1 MRHKGPHISIAPDHV
16 VNRILKI
23 NADDFA
29 EWPESVR
36 NLAISIAEELFLV
49 AYNPFIDAELVRE
62 SVRGSFERESV
73 ALAHYYATAISEG
86 ITMFWSAYEAEAA
99 FREKLLDAL
108 SDIFPPECIRSEPAD
123 LVENATDATDLRM
136 ELPLL
141 VVEPD
146 NAEQVA
152 ALVRLAND
160 MKFALIPRGGGS
172 GMTGGA
178 VPARKRAVVV
188 SMTRLTRIG
197 PIDLTAMTVTCEAGA
212 LTQQVIDAVAAAGA
226 VFTVDPAS
234 KQASS
239 IGGNVSEN
247 AGGPSAFEYGTTLDN
262 LLWWKMV
269 TPTGEIITVER
280 ENHPRHKILPDETA
294 VFAVKDVSGGV
305 RNVVHLR
312 GDEIRLPGLGK
323 DVTNKALGGL
333 PGMQKEGVD
342 GIITEACFVIHKKPL
357 HSRVMVLEFFGR
369 SMHPAALV
377 VRDLVALRNRI
388 REEGDYA
395 HLSALEEFNAKYVQA
410 IEYKRKSRKFE
421 GLPIS
426 VIVLQVDG
434 DDPYLLDKCVADI
447 VNVAESQD
455 NVDIIVARDAKEA
468 DLFWED
474 RHRLS
479 VIARRTSGFKLNED
493 VVIPMQRIPDFALF
507 LEQLNLEYAARA
519 YRHALQEVGRLPGF
533 PMEDKAFNE
542 EFSRAASAASGD
554 VSATELSDNELWAR
568 GEAYL
573 DGFAQAYPHLAK
585 NIEAIRAHMEASRI
599 IIASHM
605 HAGDGNCHV
614 NIPVNSN
621 DSRMLEEAEEAAA
634 RVMAECQ
641 EMGGEVSGEHGIGIT
656 KISFFA
662 PEKMEA
668 LRRFKERVDPR
679 DVMNPAKLVHRE
691 LPVRPFTF
699 SFNRLINDIRESG
712 LPDKET
718 LISLLSA
725 VQMCTRCGKCKL
737 VCAMSYPERS
747 MQYHPRN
754 KNMVLGML
762 LEAVYYSQIN
772 TGRIDERLLRE
783 LRGLVEH
790 CTACGR
796 CTANCPMKIPSGEV
810 ALSLRGML
818 DHEGAGGHPIKER
831 ALNWLV
837 RDIPARVPK
846 AAKLASVG
854 QKMQNRVLDFVPQ
867 AWQRR
872 MQNPLFSGRGP
883 KTGYTNLYEALKLN
897 RGSIFVP
904 ADEDAPQAV
913 EEVAAEEV
921 AAETPADAAAQDVT
935 VAAVADA
942 SPETSPEAGG
952 AGAEAAPESLPGAGR
967 ELALY
972 FPGCGGALFYDRI
985 GMSSIMLMLKAGIA
999 VAVPPR
1005 HLCCGFPLLAAG
1017 MDTAFEDNLAQNR
1030 QYLASMLRSLAR
1042 QGFNCRWLV
1051 TACGSC
1057 RDGLERLGLT
1067 EMFPGLEHRDVS
1079 QLVLPRLP
1087 ELQAQA
1093 DGAEAAPENADA
1105 NVLYHASCH
1114 CEWADVNKIKGQ
1126 RQLVK
1131 ALKDFSGRNVTMSP
1145 GCCGESGMGAMTSPE
1160 IYNLLRQRKRGR
1172 LEEAFAEGVDGP
1184 VIVGC
1189 PSCKIGIG
1197 RTLLAM
1203 RDKRPVLHVAEWLA
1217 GLMDGED
1224 RRQSFRKRVNES
1236 RGEIRAVRL

>member
-36 NLAISIAEELFLV
+36 TLAISIAEELFLV

-73 ALAHYYATAISEG
+73 ALAHYYATAIAEG

-99 FREKLLDAL
+99 FREGLIDAVA
-108 SDIFPPECIRSEPAD
+108 DILPEECIRREPAA

-197 PIDLTAMTVTCEAGA
+197 PVDLDAMTVTCEAGA
-212 LTQQVIDAVAAAGA
+212 ITQQVIDTVAAAGA
-226 VFTVDPAS
+226 LFSVDPAS

-280 ENHPRHKILPDETA
+280 EDHPRHKILPDETA

-342 GIITEACFVIHKKPL
+342 GIITEACFIIHKRPL

-388 REEGDYA
+388 RAEGDYA

-410 IEYKRKSRKFE
+410 IEYKRKSQKFE

-426 VIVLQVDG
+426 VIILQADG
-434 DDPYLLDKCVADI
+434 DDPYLLDKCVNDI
-447 VNVAESQD
+447 VSVAEAQE
-455 NVDIIVARDAKEA
+455 NVDIIVARDAREA

-493 VVIPMQRIPDFALF
+493 VVIPMERIPDFALF
-507 LEQLNLEYAARA
+507 LEQLNLECAGRA
-519 YRHALQEVGRLPGF
+519 YRHALHEVARLPGF
-533 PMEDKAFNE
+533 PMEDKEFNR
-542 EFSRAASAASGD
+542 EFSQATSAASGD
-554 VSATELSDNELWAR
+554 IPATEMSDNELYAR
-568 GEAYL
+568 AEDYL
-573 DGFAQAYPHLAK
+573 KAFAGTYPHLARK
-585 NIEAIRAHMEASRI
+585 TEAIRAQMEASRI
-599 IIASHM
+599 IVASHM

-621 DSRMLEEAEEAAA
+621 DARMLEEAEEAAA

-656 KISFFA
+656 KISFFG
-662 PEKMEA
+662 PDKMEA

-699 SFNRLINDIRESG
+699 SFNRLIRDIRESG

-725 VQMCTRCGKCKL
+725 IQVCTRCGKCKL
-737 VCAMSYPERS
+737 VCAMTYPERS

-783 LRGLVEH
+783 LRDLVEH

-810 ALSLRGML
+810 ALSLRGLL
-818 DHEGAGGHPIKER
+818 DHEGASGHPIKER
-831 ALNWLV
+831 ALAWLV

-867 AWQRR
+867 VWQRR
-872 MQNPLFSGRGP
+872 MQSPLFSGRGP
-883 KTGYTNLYEALKLN
+883 KTGYTNLYEALKLH

-904 ADEDAPQAV
+904 ADT
-913 EEVAAEEV
+913 
-921 AAETPADAAAQDVT
+921 AETATAETAAPDAA
-935 VAAVADA
+935 
-942 SPETSPEAGG
+942 
-952 AGAEAAPESLPGAGR
+952 PGRGR

-985 GMSSIMLMLKAGIA
+985 GLSSLMLLLRAGIS

-1005 HLCCGFPLLAAG
+1005 HLCCGFVLLAAG

-1030 QYLASMLRSLAR
+1030 QYLAAMLRALGR

-1057 RDGLERLGLT
+1057 RDGLERLHL
-1067 EMFPGLEHRDVS
+1067 EESFPTLERRDVT

-1087 ELQAQA
+1087 RLRDMTPAPGP
-1093 DGAEAAPENADA
+1093 DAAPGQVPAEHAGGTA
-1105 NVLYHASCH
+1105 EGALYHASCH
-1114 CEWADVNKIKGQ
+1114 CEWADVHKIKGQ
-1126 RQLVK
+1126 RQLVA
-1131 ALKDFSGRNVTMSP
+1131 ALEGFSGRQLGMSP

-1160 IYNLLRQRKRGR
+1160 IYNLLRERKRAR
-1172 LEEAFAEGVDGP
+1172 LARAFADGRDGP

-1203 RDKRPVLHVAEWLA
+1203 RDKRPVLHVVEWVA
-1217 GLMDGED
+1217 GLLDGED
-1224 RRQSFRKRVNES
+1224 RRQTFRKRANES
-1236 RGEIRAVRL
+1236 KGEIRAVRL